1 MHKDT
6 LCAENLG
13 KAGLNEPESE
23 KMSELE
29 LKIGM
34 AANPR
39 TSPILD
45 GSITIPGARLSCEN
59 IHGSEL
65 FFRQLKSAEFD
76 VAEMSISALLMLV
89 AKGDDRF
96 IGLPVFGMRKFFH
109 TGILVRRDSGI
120 KTPADLRGKK
130 VGVPEY
136 QQTAMLWIRAVLR
149 HEFGVMPE
157 DMRFWMERT
166 PDLSHAA
173 LTGFTPPK
181 NVEVNG
187 IPGDSSLGQMVAEG
201 GLDAAL
207 LYLSD
212 KNMVDRSRLDLWSHP
227 EVRPLFADPLAEG
240 VRYHMKTGLHPINH
254 AMVIKRETAER
265 HPELIGAVYDA
276 FQRANAMAEARRLE
290 QMEYHI
296 TTGLVP
302 KQIVATQLLSHGIS
316 ANRAELEAATQY
328 SHEQELTPRRV
339 ALDEVFAPE
348 LMDS

>member
-1 MHKDT
+1 M
-6 LCAENLG
+6 G
-13 KAGLNEPESE
+13 
-23 KMSELE
+23 ELT

-39 TSPILD
+39 TRPILD
-45 GSITIPGARLSCEN
+45 GQVGIPGVRMSCEN

-96 IGLPVFGMRKFFH
+96 LGLPVFGMRKFFH

-120 KTPADLRGKK
+120 ETPADLRGKR

-136 QQTAMLWIRAVLR
+136 QQTAMLWIRAVLQ
-149 HEFGVMPE
+149 HEFGVSPS

-166 PDLSHAA
+166 PDLSHAG
-173 LTGFTPPK
+173 LTGFTPPPD
-181 NVEVNG
+181 VEVNG
-187 IPGDSSLGQMVAEG
+187 IPGDSSLGQMVADG

-212 KNMVDRSRLDLWSHP
+212 KNMVDRSRIDLWTHP
-227 EVRPLFADPLAEG
+227 DVRTLFPDPRAEG
-240 VRYHMKTGLHPINH
+240 IRYFTKTGIHPINH
-254 AMVIKRETAER
+254 AMVIKRETAMR
-265 HPELIGAVYDA
+265 HPESVRAVYDA
-276 FQRANAMAEARRLE
+276 FQRANAMAELSRLE

-296 TTGLVP
+296 STGLVTP
-302 KQIVATQLLSHGIS
+302 DVVRTQLVTHGIS
-316 ANRAELEAATQY
+316 ANRDVLEAAARY
-328 SHEQELTPRRV
+328 SHEQHLTPRRV
-339 ALDEVFAPE
+339 RLDEVFAPE
-348 LMDS
+348 LLDT